1 MATSN
6 EGEEFISL
14 SETDIYFVEA
24 VNEIEIEST
33 LSSCGKC
40 GKVFHSTIYFNRH
53 IKLCGNDDLED
64 LILSPSKIVSFVDE
78 VKQNCN
84 DDDCLNID
92 FKHAVTETC
101 NDLSID
107 SRVLK
112 KFVGY
117 LQPLAREYNE
127 KKNSNTFWEVFLGF
141 VREMHALFTS
151 RPSIIQKAVSY
162 IMMKLGEKILA
173 HLKSGGNSTDTS
185 TSTTFTTGEKTE
197 RDDDILEYLG
207 GYVMQHLYRKI
218 KRSKQYN
225 SDKNIKVCNILEA
238 GRSETIAEQ
247 RLISCK
253 SRGGLWGV
261 TKPCFNIFKIIEDV
275 FTSRTNV
282 ENFKKFNLDILLE
295 EMLANE
301 NVVSN
306 FEIMLEDAVV
316 EVKDH
321 DIAYHVLQLM
331 VKLYI
336 RVRAFSYAKKITEL
350 HTMKQKSLRKEMKR
364 QHLQ

>member
-1 MATSN
+1 MTILPTSVNKPGIAENLACKKINMATSN

-78 VKQNCN
+78 VKQNCD

-127 KKNSNTFWEVFLGF
+127 KKNSNIFGRYFLDS
-141 VREMHALFTS
+141 L
-151 RPSIIQKAVSY
+151 
-162 IMMKLGEKILA
+162 EKCMLCLLLA
-173 HLKSGGNSTDTS
+173 HPS
-185 TSTTFTTGEKTE
+185 
-197 RDDDILEYLG
+197 
-207 GYVMQHLYRKI
+207 
-218 KRSKQYN
+218 
-225 SDKNIKVCNILEA
+225 
-238 GRSETIAEQ
+238 
-247 RLISCK
+247 
-253 SRGGLWGV
+253 
-261 TKPCFNIFKIIEDV
+261 
-275 FTSRTNV
+275 
-282 ENFKKFNLDILLE
+282 FKKLYHIL
-295 EMLANE
+295 
-301 NVVSN
+301 
-306 FEIMLEDAVV
+306 
-316 EVKDH
+316 
-321 DIAYHVLQLM
+321 
-331 VKLYI
+331 
-336 RVRAFSYAKKITEL
+336 
-350 HTMKQKSLRKEMKR
+350 
-364 QHLQ
+364 